1 MTKRIVILLLLS
13 VLMGCLLS
21 AQAGDEVLP
30 YREQDAL
37 NAHLPAAVQPLALD
51 LAAFTGE
58 GMADAA
64 LLEDGSLLTGGSGAV
79 MFTFQ
84 APQEALYEIE
94 IEYMPGSGSG
104 SSIERNLYLN
114 GMLPFE
120 EAKGLAFSRLWND
133 ANRDYQSISG
143 NQPFPS
149 QVEVPQWRTV
159 RLSDALG
166 YVTEP
171 FRFHVLAG
179 ENTLRIESIQD
190 GMFIRSI
197 TLIPPS
203 KLPAY
208 RDYLTDAL
216 AQGATYANIAPIK
229 VQGEDA
235 ALKSS
240 PSFYP
245 VNDRT
250 SSMSEP
256 YHPSYIVLNTIGG
269 TAWNAPGEWLAW
281 DFDVPQDGLYRLAMR
296 YKQSALRGMYAARR
310 LRINGE
316 VPFQEADELRFHHAS
331 GFQFRPIGARMD
343 AREDEGYWLYLKKG
357 VNRIELEVALG
368 AMGNVLSDIDLITA
382 DLNRLY
388 RDVIAITGT
397 VPDVNRN
404 YQLFSRIPH
413 LRNDLY
419 AFQDRLQNISDRLS
433 ALTGEGNER
442 AAGLT
447 RLLVMMDS
455 LTEGE
460 EQMVR
465 HLSSFKESITSM
477 GKSVLDLKDQPLL
490 VDWLML
496 LGKDTPRIKV
506 NGSFFDNLAHN
517 ARAFAGS
524 FTNDY
529 NTVGGQEAIEAATEI
544 DVWISSGR
552 DQFEVIRRLIN
563 ESFTPETGIRVN
575 LKLIA
580 TDVLL
585 PATFTGTGP
594 EVALQ
599 IGNTAPVNFAFR
611 GAAQDLREFSDY
623 EEVAARFLPAAM
635 RSYTYEGGVYAL
647 PDQMSFPVMF
657 YRKDI
662 LDELGLDVPE
672 TWTDMID
679 MIPEFQKG
687 NMDIYLDTNPP
698 QTLGAA
704 VSMGNSRPVNTVFLS
719 RLYQTGGDVYDENGE
734 RCLFD
739 TEEANLAFRWWTQ
752 FYTQHGFA
760 RDIDFITRF
769 RLGETPLGIV
779 DLSTYN
785 SLAVSAPEIRNQWS
799 IARVPGTVQDDG
811 TISHAVPCVT
821 GASMIIKNIADSN
834 GTKEES
840 WEFLKWWTSHDT
852 QIKYAREMEAVLGPS
867 GRYLVSNLD
876 AYREVSWPQDIRHT
890 LDSILSDLRGVP
902 EVPGGYI
909 TGRYL
914 NNAFLSVITSY
925 TNPSDV
931 LFENVILINDEITAK
946 RTEFGLSVYQ
956 AKGGEAP

>member
-1 MTKRIVILLLLS
+1 M
-13 VLMGCLLS
+13 
-21 AQAGDEVLP
+21 
-30 YREQDAL
+30 
-37 NAHLPAAVQPLALD
+37 
-51 LAAFTGE
+51 
-58 GMADAA
+58 
-64 LLEDGSLLTGGSGAV
+64 
-79 MFTFQ
+79 
-84 APQEALYEIE
+84 
-94 IEYMPGSGSG
+94 
-104 SSIERNLYLN
+104 
-114 GMLPFE
+114 
-120 EAKGLAFSRLWND
+120 
-133 ANRDYQSISG
+133 
-143 NQPFPS
+143 
-149 QVEVPQWRTV
+149 PQWRTV
-159 RLSDALG
+159 RLSDAPG
-166 YVTEP
+166 YVAEP
-171 FRFHVLAG
+171 LRFRVLEG
-179 ENTLRIESIQD
+179 ENTLRLESIQD

-197 TLIPPS
+197 TLVPPS
-203 KLPAY
+203 EPPAY
-208 RDYLTDAL
+208 RDYLTAAL
-216 AQGATYANIAPIK
+216 DQGATYSNTAPIK

-250 SSMSEP
+250 SPMTEP

-269 TAWNAPGEWLAW
+269 TAWNTPGEWLAW
-281 DFDVPQDGLYRLAMR
+281 DFEVPKDGLYRLALR

-316 VPFQEADELRFHHAS
+316 VPFQEANELRFHHAS
-331 GFQFRPIGARMD
+331 GFQFRPLGARTD
-343 AREDEGYWLYLKKG
+343 APEDEGYWLYLKEG
-357 VNRIELEVALG
+357 TNRIELEVALG
-368 AMGNVLSDIDLITA
+368 AMGSVLSDIDLVTA

-413 LRNDLY
+413 LRSDLY
-419 AFQDRLQNISDRLS
+419 AFQDRLQDISDRLS

-442 AAGLT
+442 AAT
-447 RLLVMMDS
+447 DTAATMMDS

-506 NGSFFDNLAHN
+506 NGSFFDNLVHT
-517 ARAFAGS
+517 ARAFTGS

-529 NTVGGQEAIEAATEI
+529 NTVGGQENVEAAAEI
-544 DVWISSGR
+544 DVWLSSGR

-563 ESFTPETGIRVN
+563 ESFTPETGVRVN

-611 GAAQDLREFSDY
+611 GAAQDLREFPDY
-623 EEVAARFLPAAM
+623 EEVAARFLPAAL

-662 LDELGLDVPE
+662 LDELGLKAPE
-672 TWTDMID
+672 TWTDLID

-704 VSMGNSRPVNTVFLS
+704 VSMGNSPVNTVFYRGCTDRRRSVRRKWRAL
-719 RLYQTGGDVYDENGE
+719 
-734 RCLFD
+734 LFD

-752 FYTQHGFA
+752 FYTQHG
-760 RDIDFITRF
+760 
-769 RLGETPLGIV
+769 
-779 DLSTYN
+779 
-785 SLAVSAPEIRNQWS
+785 
-799 IARVPGTVQDDG
+799 
-811 TISHAVPCVT
+811 
-821 GASMIIKNIADSN
+821 
-834 GTKEES
+834 
-840 WEFLKWWTSHDT
+840 
-852 QIKYAREMEAVLGPS
+852 
-867 GRYLVSNLD
+867 
-876 AYREVSWPQDIRHT
+876 
-890 LDSILSDLRGVP
+890 LRGH
-902 EVPGGYI
+902 
-909 TGRYL
+909 
-914 NNAFLSVITSY
+914 
-925 TNPSDV
+925 
-931 LFENVILINDEITAK
+931 
-946 RTEFGLSVYQ
+946 
-956 AKGGEAP
+956 